1 MVQIERQGFGDNG
14 YDGSILFERKIFT
27 ERIEGVCIRHMVG
40 QQLDGVAVPCRIQRP
55 GERLVL
61 FAVHLGCILQ
71 AGDGDGGAC
80 LHGGVPHLVN
90 EQRVRATGRFLIDLD
105 GDGISAVAVVLLADG
120 KVAIDRAALNIGVQR
135 VRAGIIGSEH
145 GGLARGKALA
155 RFGQRQARRCGCG
168 AAHLLVGQL
177 LCDFAAYFIGIGVK
191 ASFRSGIAVHCGGA
205 VERFGGRLC
214 RAIQLDRLH
223 CAGDQHIRA
232 IEVQRALH
240 ADLRAADKG
249 RAGNH
254 VQPAG
259 NGRFRFGGRGHGKR
273 ADRCI
278 DGYSTIDR
286 AAVQRQT
293 VRGINIAGDAV
304 PVHVDGRRG
313 VDVEVFRDAAE
324 QRDLAFLHIVQD
336 LLHRFILR
344 PAALRDVV
352 RPAASFAVLRDV
364 GEDCRGQRRQTE
376 RQRHQHAQYSF
387 FHKILL

>member
-27 ERIEGVCIRHMVG
+27 ERIEGVCIRHMVC
-40 QQLDGVAVPCRIQRP
+40 QQLDGVAVLRRIQRP

-61 FAVHLGCILQ
+61 FAVHLGCIRQ

-80 LHGGVPHLVN
+80 LHGGVPQLVN
-90 EQRVRATGRFLIDLD
+90 EQRIRATGRFLIDLD

-120 KVAIDRAALNIGVQR
+120 KVAIDRVGLNIGVQR

-168 AAHLLVGQL
+168 AAHLFVGQL
-177 LCDFAAYFIGIGVK
+177 LCDFAAYFIGVGVK

-240 ADLRAADKG
+240 ADLRAADRS

-254 VQPAG
+254 VQPAVDG
-259 NGRFRFGGRGHGKR
+259 SRSVRGRGHVER
-273 ADRCI
+273 AAV
-278 DGYSTIDR
+278 YLHSTIDR

-313 VDVEVFRDAAE
+313 GDGEVFRDVAE

-352 RPAASFAVLRDV
+352 CPAASFAVLRDV

-376 RQRHQHAQYSF
+376 RQRHQQAQYSF